1 MGNEIYSHKPPDAVG
16 GDERRGDNVTSC
28 YVLDR
33 RGNSLTVCF
42 NGDKRKSKR
51 DKLFPENSPTR
62 HRPAD
67 LRTKW
72 IIRPKD
78 PPLRLSAPS
87 AYRARGQ
94 VTPDLGTIKHQK
106 LEETSLK

>member
-16 GDERRGDNVTSC
+16 GDEKRGNNVTSC
-28 YVLDR
+28 YVLDCQ
-33 RGNSLTVCF
+33 GMSLTVCF

-51 DKLFPENSPTR
+51 DKLFLENFPAR

-72 IIRPKD
+72 IIRPKE
-78 PPLRLSAPS
+78 LYMSAPS

-94 VTPDLGTIKHQK
+94 VIPDLGTIKHQK
-106 LEETSLK
+106 LEEMSLK